1 MGRNKF
7 GYIGPNPTQSA
18 ASNSGIFS
26 VNNVDDLKD
35 QLKYP
40 GAVALEYLV
49 IAGAGGGA
57 TSWSSDNRGGG
68 GGGAGG
74 YRSSHSGD
82 TFSGGNSSIESP
94 FNAEKT
100 TAYTVTVGG
109 GGTGGS
115 GNYFQDGTKGSNSVL
130 ATVTSLGGGASG
142 DGSASLNDG
151 GSGAGQAYSE
161 GAGTGTI
168 GQGFNGGTRPSNGG
182 TPGGCGGGAGG
193 VGPNSSGTNSTT
205 INPTNYLAS
214 SITGTSVNRAKG
226 GGTTSGTSGGA
237 NTGNGGYGRSSNAAA
252 GSGGSGV
259 VIIKWITSTASCTVG
274 AGLTASQT
282 TDGDYSIITFTAGT
296 GTISFS

>member
-1 MGRNKF
+1 MGKNKF

-26 VNNVDDLKD
+26 VNNVGDLKD

-40 GAVALEYLV
+40 GAVAVQYLV

-109 GGTGGS
+109 GGSGGS
-115 GNYFQDGTKGSNSVL
+115 GSYFNDGTKGSDSAL

-142 DGSASLNDG
+142 DAPNIHDG

-161 GAGTGTI
+161 GAGAGTI
-168 GQGFNGGTRPSNGG
+168 GQGSNGGTRPSNGG

-214 SITGTSVNRAKG
+214 SITGTSVNRARG
-226 GGTTSGTSGGA
+226 GGTSSGSSGGA
-237 NTGNGGYGRSSNAAA
+237 NTGNGGYGKNNNGSA
-252 GSGGSGV
+252 GSGGSGI